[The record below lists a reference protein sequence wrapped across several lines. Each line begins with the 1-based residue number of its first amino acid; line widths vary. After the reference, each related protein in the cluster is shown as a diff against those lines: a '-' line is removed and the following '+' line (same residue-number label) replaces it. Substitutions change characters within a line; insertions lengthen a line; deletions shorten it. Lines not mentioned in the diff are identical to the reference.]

1 MAANPKTSRLAS
13 ALNYLQQ
20 IANVRGEA
28 TPDDYQQSLGLQ
40 GDATP
45 SMSTVTQAARD
56 FGGGVATNL
65 GNRARDIAPIMM
77 ETVDS
82 RPLQARPATMKML
95 GDVASIGKAIVTD
108 PVGTGKLIVSG
119 EAERAKLAM
128 NNPRSVGEYTGS
140 FIDPLRIASALS
152 KGNIAKRDIFI
163 GEKAKT
169 WDANAAN
176 KALEME
182 KAGINPKEIWTETG
196 TWRGPEGKLRQEI
209 SDENSRAVFT
219 HLEPNPERLSKL
231 LLSHPEMYQAYP
243 SLAEITQFG
252 LLGPRNKGSYARTK
266 ISDNIHPTKL
276 SETIEATGVDEPKL
290 REVAVHELQH
300 AIQEREGFDSGS
312 NFSSLKSKRIPPKL
326 KDTAHQRNSLEVSI
340 ANHMRNTG
348 YPLLPNKMLNLD
360 LPSSMEKA
368 RNYAKKYGDEKLTDL
383 LDSFVE
389 KNQKLIK
396 YPNKFQQYLRKGGE
410 AESRATEK
418 RMFMTAAERR
428 ATFPEESYDFPIKE
442 LMFDKKPK

>member
-1 MAANPKTSRLAS
+1 MAANPKTSKLAA

-28 TPDDYQQSLGLQ
+28 TPDDYQQSRGLR
-40 GDATP
+40 GDPTP

-65 GNRARDIAPIMM
+65 GNRARDIAPIVM
-77 ETVDS
+77 ETVDP

-108 PVGTGKLIVSG
+108 PVGTGKSIVSG
-119 EAERAKLAM
+119 EADRAKLAM
-128 NNPRSVGEYTGS
+128 NNPRSMGEYAGS

-169 WDANAAN
+169 WDADAAS

-209 SDENSRAVFT
+209 SDVDSRAIFT
-219 HLEPNPERLSKL
+219 HLGPNTERLSKL

-266 ISDNIHPTKL
+266 ISDNNLPPKL
-276 SETIEATGVDEPKL
+276 SETIEATGIDEPKL
-290 REVAVHELQH
+290 REVGLHEFQH
-300 AIQEREGFDSGS
+300 AIQEREGFEGGS
-312 NFSSLKSKRIPPKL
+312 NFSSLKSKKIPPKL
-326 KDTAHQRNSLEVSI
+326 KDTEFQRSMLEARIS
-340 ANHMRNTG
+340 NHMRNTG

-360 LPSSMEKA
+360 SPTQMQKA
-368 RNYAKKYGDEKLTDL
+368 RDHAKKYGDENLTNL

-389 KNQKLIK
+389 KTQKLIK

-410 AESRATEK
+410 AESRATET

-428 ATFPEESYDFPIKE
+428 AKFPEESYDFPITE